1 MLKIRWLNTVILRS
15 TKCSFKNYFKVIKVE
30 IKDCFAAI
38 AAGAE
43 LYSPSRRS
51 SAEMDKSPFSLT
63 HPTQP
68 NCQTNQ
74 TGCEVK
80 KLDRTSSLGA
90 CPTHDISPLYKKT
103 IEQNQ
108 YIPFGF
114 PWWPKLT
121 YLIFSP
127 LSENLCVII
136 LFDPRINTVL
146 TTRPTQPNPTH
157 VCLCANLQNELQIHP
172 SGTPKTWT
180 LPLFAPSLS
189 WPLNHHG
196 PFTTICNPCV
206 SVPPPIGSREFGGV
220 CAGSIYSTGVWI
232 SSVF

>member
-15 TKCSFKNYFKVIKVE
+15 AKYLFKNYFKVIKVE
-30 IKDCFAAI
+30 IKDCFVAI

-80 KLDRTSSLGA
+80 KTRPNLVPGCMPNPWHQSA
-90 CPTHDISPLYKKT
+90 IQKT

-136 LFDPRINTVL
+136 LFDRRINTVL
-146 TTRPTQPNPTH
+146 TTRPNQPNPTH

-172 SGTPKTWT
+172 SGTPKTWA

-196 PFTTICNPCV
+196 PFTTICDPCI
-206 SVPPPIGSREFGGV
+206 SVPPLR
-220 CAGSIYSTGVWI
+220 
-232 SSVF
+232 